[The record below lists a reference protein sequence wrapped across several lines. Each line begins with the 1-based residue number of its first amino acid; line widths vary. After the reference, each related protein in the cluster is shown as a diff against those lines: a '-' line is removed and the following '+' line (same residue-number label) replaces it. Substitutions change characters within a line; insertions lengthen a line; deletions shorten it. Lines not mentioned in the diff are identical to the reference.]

1 MTPSLALPDTLH
13 STALPHRGLL
23 AVGGEERATFLH
35 GLLSCAVKD
44 LAPGQSRWGAL
55 LTAQGKFLHE
65 VFVTA
70 GPDEILLEGEAERL
84 DDLFTRL
91 KRFRLRSKVTL
102 EQRPDWTVHA
112 LWGKTDS
119 LPSGD
124 GLLVLAD
131 PRHPDAGWRLYAAPG
146 VSLPA
151 AQAATLA
158 DWDRW
163 RCALGLPDGSRD
175 MAIEGATLLEY
186 GFAELGGVDFKKGCF
201 VGQEVTARMRY
212 RGLVKKRLLPITI
225 DGPLPASGSTLRTAD
240 GADAGSL
247 ASVVEGGSGL
257 ALVRLAALEKD
268 PFSVEGSS
276 ATVSLAPLPSWVILP
291 EEKA

>member
-1 MTPSLALPDTLH
+1 MTPSLALPETLL
-13 STALPHRGLL
+13 STALPHRALL
-23 AVGGEERATFLH
+23 AVGGEERAPFLH

-44 LAPGQSRWGAL
+44 LAPGQSTWGAL

-65 VFVTA
+65 VFVTVSE
-70 GPDEILLEGEAERL
+70 DEILLEGEAARL

-112 LWGKTDS
+112 LWGKADS

-124 GLLVLAD
+124 GLRVIAD
-131 PRHPDAGWRLYAAPG
+131 PRLPQAGWRLYAAPG
-146 VSLPA
+146 ASVPA
-151 AQAATLA
+151 TSATVA

-175 MAIEGATLLEY
+175 MAVEGATLLEY
-186 GFAELGGVDFKKGCF
+186 GFAELAGVDFKKGCF

-225 DGPLPASGSTLRTAD
+225 DGPLPSPGSTLRTAE
-240 GADAGSL
+240 GADAGTL

-257 ALVRLAALEKD
+257 ALVRLAALEQG
-268 PFSVEGSS
+268 PFRLEDSS
-276 ATVSLAPLPSWVILP
+276 ATVTLAARPSWVVLP
-291 EEKA
+291 EEKKD